1 MKNSFLTTAILFC
14 FSISLIAQTG
24 LEKRELNNFQEINI
38 DGKLDVYISQ
48 SNEESI
54 SASAEDFK
62 TLQVTNENS
71 VLLLNGVSGG
81 KVYIKVK
88 ELNSLLITGASDVYS
103 SDTLKGNNL
112 KVMCSGAGDA
122 NLLLKYNELE
132 TLISGTS
139 DVKLTGTVQNFKA
152 IVSGAGDLKAY
163 KLIVQNADLII
174 SGSGDAQVNVAN
186 KLKCSVAGAGTLYH
200 AGEPKEMDVNV
211 TGSGEV
217 KKSNTETGAS
227 DTTRI
232 QLGNKQII
240 ILDRDGKNRVEIGDD
255 VLIDGEIKGEK
266 EKKKRKPQSIW
277 SGFEMGINGYLNAD
291 NTLNMDTVN
300 KPYALNYGKSLVV
313 NINFYELKGRIY
325 KDNITVTTGLGGEI
339 NNYRFENNT
348 KLISNSNP
356 TTAEIE
362 SNLYYDKSKLT
373 TAYLNAPLYLSFA
386 TNPFK
391 NGKRL
396 SISPGIIAGWR
407 FTTYNKRVVE
417 NNGDRNKIRTRDD
430 FNINPFRV
438 NASLRLAYGSFVL
451 FANYSVTDFFQKD
464 KGPNLMPFSAGIR
477 LIGLGD

>member
-1 MKNSFLTTAILFC
+1 MKNSILTVALMLISC
-14 FSISLIAQTG
+14 ISLFAQTG
-24 LEKRELNNFQEINI
+24 LEKRELTAFQEINI
-38 DGKLDVYISQ
+38 AGNLDIFISQ
-48 SNEESI
+48 SSEESI
-54 SASAEDFK
+54 SANAEDYK
-62 TLQVTNENS
+62 TIQISNDKN
-71 VLLLNGVSGG
+71 VLLLSGSSLG
-81 KVYIKVK
+81 KVYIKLK
-88 ELNSLLITGASDVYS
+88 ELNSLIISGSSDVYS
-103 SDTLKGNNL
+103 SDTLKGNNFKL
-112 KVMCSGAGDA
+112 ICSGAGDA
-122 NLLLKYNELE
+122 NLLFKYNEIE
-132 TLISGTS
+132 ALISGTS
-139 DVKLTGTVQNFKA
+139 DAKLAGSANNLKG

-163 KLIVQNADLII
+163 KLIVQNADLLI

-186 KLKCSVAGAGTLYH
+186 KLKASVAGAGTLYH

-211 TGSGEV
+211 SGSGEV
-217 KKSNTETGAS
+217 KKSNTEAGAS

-240 ILDRDGKNRVEIGDD
+240 ILDKDGKNKIEIGDD
-255 VLIDGEIKGEK
+255 VMVDGEIKGEK

-277 SGFEMGINGYLNAD
+277 SGFEMGVNGYLNAD
-291 NTLNMDTVN
+291 NTLNMDSVN
-300 KPYALNYGKSLVV
+300 QAFSLNYGKSLVV

-325 KDNITVTTGLGGEI
+325 KDNITVTTGLGSEI

-348 KLISNSNP
+348 KLVSNSNP

-396 SISPGIIAGWR
+396 SISPGITAGWR

-438 NASLRLAYGSFVL
+438 NASLRLAYGSFVV

-477 LIGLGD
+477 LVGLGN